1 MIWLCASTAVFVI
14 YLLQFYMP
22 EFSIFPICYNW
33 YKTEVGNKTAEIPW
47 VSCCLLQSSCSLFF
61 IVSVPFRVRKKYP
74 KKQRLIDITVYL
86 SMLICNMLTKRIL
99 TCEVSTRS
107 FFIRDIKDLLGF
119 MFFCLEELLYLKLTK

>member
-1 MIWLCASTAVFVI
+1 MTLC
-14 YLLQFYMP
+14 FYSCLRNLSSAILYVLN
-22 EFSIFPICYNW
+22 FLSFQYVSNW